1 MSISRVG
8 STHLFGS
15 SKVHKKRDRK
25 ISKLLER
32 IATGRRINRA
42 SDDAAGLAVVQH
54 LETYDRGFKMVSRSI
69 SDAQSALNIA
79 DSASQQVSELLQ
91 RQRELALAARNDTL
105 TDTDRNT
112 LQTEYQNL
120 TDEISRIA
128 ENAQFNTKKTNNG
141 TDLASGNAQIQVG
154 PESGDT
160 FTMPFIDIQATTL
173 EIKDTSVDT
182 AQNANTAISALDQA
196 LGQINAARSTAGSTT
211 NALERLTNNA
221 EIMNVNTTAA
231 KSALQ
236 DQDIALGLVHLTREQ
251 LLQETGNRAFK
262 RFQDISAN
270 HMLGLLLS

>member
-1 MSISRVG
+1 
-8 STHLFGS
+8 
-15 SKVHKKRDRK
+15 
-25 ISKLLER
+25 
-32 IATGRRINRA
+32 
-42 SDDAAGLAVVQH
+42 VQH

-128 ENAQFNTKKTNNG
+128 EKAQFNTKKTNNG

-211 NALERLTNNA
+211 NALERLANNA